1 MRLALMSACLIGACL
16 TLPPSALAQGTT
28 PAEAQPP
35 EAKEP
40 EKPVGDR
47 DPSMG
52 DAVATPASD
61 LNLKKDTIPPLLLA
75 AQDRP
80 YNLTGIRRCT
90 EIAAAVGDLD
100 AVLGPDVDLPAD
112 SKGRVTAGRVAQA
125 AVGSFIPFRGLIR
138 ELSGANEQERK
149 IQAAVQ
155 AGFARRAY
163 LKGVGEARGCRYPA
177 RSAGPADIAALTAP
191 LPQAEAKPEPKPKP
205 SRKQRG
211 KGVTFVTEPVVQP
224 VKK

>member
-1 MRLALMSACLIGACL
+1 MRFALMLACLILPVGAM
-16 TLPPSALAQGTT
+16 AQDTK
-28 PAEAQPP
+28 PADAKPA

-40 EKPVGDR
+40 DKPVGDR

-75 AQDRP
+75 AQERP
-80 YNLTGIRRCT
+80 YVLNGLKRCS
-90 EIAAAVGDLD
+90 EIAAAVGELD

-112 SKGRVTAGRVAQA
+112 AKGRVTAGRVAQA

-138 ELSGANEQERK
+138 EISGANEQQRK
-149 IQAAVQ
+149 VQAAVQ
-155 AGFARRAY
+155 AGIARRAY

-177 RSAGPADIAALTAP
+177 RSAGPADIAALGAQQPPT
-191 LPQAEAKPEPKPKP
+191 EAKDQPKPA
-205 SRKQRG
+205 KQKGR
-211 KGVTFVTEPVVQP
+211 KGVSYTSEPVVQP
-224 VKK
+224 IKK

>member
-1 MRLALMSACLIGACL
+1 MRFALMLACLIF
-16 TLPPSALAQGTT
+16 PVSAMAQDTK
-28 PAEAQPP
+28 PADAKPA

-40 EKPVGDR
+40 DKPVGDR

-75 AQDRP
+75 AQERP
-80 YNLTGIRRCT
+80 YVLTGLKRCT
-90 EIAAAVGDLD
+90 DIAAAVGELD

-112 SKGRVTAGRVAQA
+112 TKGRVTAGRVAQA

-138 ELSGANEQERK
+138 EISGANEQQRK
-149 IQAAVQ
+149 VQAAVQ
-155 AGFARRAY
+155 AGIARRAY

-177 RSAGPADIAALTAP
+177 RSAGPADIAALSAP
-191 LPQAEAKPEPKPKP
+191 QPQGQTETRPQPKPT
-205 SRKQRG
+205 RKQRS
-211 KGVTFVTEPVVQP
+211 KGVTFTAEPVVQP